1 MGKKFDKLS
10 GKVEREYEKK
20 GVSPSKAKQIGNAVA
35 GQIARE
41 KGKAPGG
48 ANYKGGKKGKQ

>member
-10 GKVEREYEKK
+10 GKVEREYENK

-41 KGKAPGG
+41 KGKTPS
-48 ANYKGGKKGKQ
+48 GKKGK

>member
-1 MGKKFDKLS
+1 MSKKFDKLS
-10 GKVEREYEKK
+10 GKVEREYQNK

-48 ANYKGGKKGKQ
+48 ANYKGGKKGK

>member
-10 GKVEREYEKK
+10 NKVDKEYQNK
-20 GVSPSKAKQIGNAVA
+20 GVSPAKAKQIGNAVA

-48 ANYKGGKKGKQ
+48 ANYKGGKKGK